1 MFLNVRGPG
10 VGFSARRS
18 MGSVNQINCKKKKK
32 KRKKEKKSI
41 ACLLLPLLYE
51 KHAEHRLLCQ
61 VVLLSCEITGLSCFS
76 SPPPLHT

>member
-10 VGFSARRS
+10 AGFSARRS

-32 KRKKEKKSI
+32 KKKSI

-76 SPPPLHT
+76 SPPPPFTLNM